1 MKITKK
7 QLKRIIREER
17 ARLVE
22 YGDYTRDALQ
32 GKWPKDDPDPSSHE
46 DFAPGLYVNLTDEQA
61 SGLDELEVL
70 VGRLLDIGTQNA
82 DILDTVTGLT
92 GTGGRS

>member
-22 YGDYTRDALQ
+22 YGGY
-32 GKWPKDDPDPSSHE
+32 DPDPSSHE
-46 DFAPGLYVNLTDEQA
+46 DFAPDLYVNLTDEQA
-61 SGLDELEVL
+61 AGLDELEVL

-82 DILDTVTGLT
+82 DILDTITSLV